1 MTEHVKPQAFTADVA
16 KLLHLMVHS
25 IYSDKDVFLRELI
38 SNAADACEKL
48 RYEAIQNPALAG
60 DEAFAI
66 RVETDTQANTIT
78 ITDNGIGMSDED
90 LVTALGTIARS
101 GTKSFLDSLKGETTD
116 GEDTA
121 QDPETALKKPD
132 LDLIGQFG
140 IGFYS
145 AFMVAKT
152 VVVETCRAGSQSAFR
167 WTSDGQGTYEIAPLA
182 LGDAPKHGTRV
193 ILHLS
198 DEAKDFANSY
208 RLRSIIQHHSSAITV
223 PVDLLEKGEEA
234 DRISQ
239 GVALWARPKAEVS
252 AEDYTEFYQSL
263 SGQFDEPALTLH
275 WRAEGRYEYNVL
287 AFVPGSKPF
296 DLFEPERKGK
306 GKLYVRRVLINDQ
319 ADMLPGWL
327 RFVRLVVDSADIPL
341 NVSREM
347 IQQSVIYTS
356 IKKAVANR
364 IVQDLIK
371 CAENEPD
378 KFKTIW
384 QNFGAVLK
392 EGLYED
398 PDKRD
403 DLFKLVRFASTSSDE
418 PSRSLAD
425 YVKDKQENQTAI
437 YYLLGEDLKRLK
449 ASPQLEGFAARNIEV
464 LLLPD
469 AVDAF
474 WVTNAIGFDGKPF
487 KSVTQGAADLALI
500 PLKEGVSQ
508 APETSADVA
517 ALLAFMNDH
526 LQGEVADVR
535 ASERLSTSAACLV
548 AAENAQDRRL
558 ERILSSNGQMP
569 AMSKPVLEIN
579 AGHALVHAFAKHLKA
594 GSDAALVDDGIHLLL
609 DQARLLD
616 GDTLNDPSAFAG
628 RLSRVISKAM
638 G

>member
-48 RYEAIQNPALAG
+48 RYEAIQHPALAG

-78 ITDNGIGMSDED
+78 ITDNGIGMSDDD

-121 QDPETALKKPD
+121 QDTETAPKKPD
-132 LDLIGQFG
+132 IDLIGQFG

-152 VVVETCRAGSQSAFR
+152 VVVETRRAGSQSAFR

-239 GVALWARPKAEVS
+239 GFALWARPKAEVG

-347 IQQSVIYTS
+347 IQQSVIYTA

-500 PLKEGVSQ
+500 PLKEGASQ

-517 ALLAFMNDH
+517 ALLAFMKDH

-535 ASERLSTSAACLV
+535 ASERLSTSVACLV

-616 GDTLNDPSAFAG
+616 GDTLSDPSAFAG

>member
-1 MTEHVKPQAFTADVA
+1 M
-16 KLLHLMVHS
+16 
-25 IYSDKDVFLRELI
+25 
-38 SNAADACEKL
+38 
-48 RYEAIQNPALAG
+48 
-60 DEAFAI
+60 
-66 RVETDTQANTIT
+66 
-78 ITDNGIGMSDED
+78 
-90 LVTALGTIARS
+90 
-101 GTKSFLDSLKGETTD
+101 
-116 GEDTA
+116 
-121 QDPETALKKPD
+121 
-132 LDLIGQFG
+132 
-140 IGFYS
+140 
-145 AFMVAKT
+145 
-152 VVVETCRAGSQSAFR
+152 
-167 WTSDGQGTYEIAPLA
+167 
-182 LGDAPKHGTRV
+182 
-193 ILHLS
+193 
-198 DEAKDFANSY
+198 
-208 RLRSIIQHHSSAITV
+208 
-223 PVDLLEKGEEA
+223 
-234 DRISQ
+234 
-239 GVALWARPKAEVS
+239 
-252 AEDYTEFYQSL
+252 
-263 SGQFDEPALTLH
+263 
-275 WRAEGRYEYNVL
+275 
-287 AFVPGSKPF
+287 
-296 DLFEPERKGK
+296 FEPERKGK

-347 IQQSVIYTS
+347 IQQSVIYTA

-371 CAENEPD
+371 CAENDPD

-403 DLFKLVRFASTSSDE
+403 DLFKLVRFASTRSDE
-418 PSRSLAD
+418 PTRSLAD

-500 PLKEGVSQ
+500 PLKEGASQ
-508 APETSADVA
+508 TPETSAEVA
-517 ALLAFMNDH
+517 ALLAFMKDH
-526 LQGEVADVR
+526 LQAEVADVR
-535 ASERLSTSAACLV
+535 ASDRLSTSAACLV

-579 AGHALVHAFAKHLKA
+579 AGHALVHAFATHLKS
-594 GSDAALVDDGIHLLL
+594 GKDAALVDDGIHLLL

-616 GDTLNDPSAFAG
+616 GDTLNDPAAFAS
-628 RLSRVISKAM
+628 RLSRVIGKAM